1 MGLQGWGLTEVRGAD
16 AEGWLNDLVT
26 ASIDRL
32 AEGEALRS
40 FLLSPTGRIRAD
52 VYVLPARAGEGFL
65 LLQGP
70 GQPDAIADLLAPY
83 VLSSEVELAPSDPS
97 GLDLGP
103 RPGPVWTAGWEADAG
118 SVTAGPE
125 ALESWRIRHG
135 LARFPV
141 DLDRGF
147 AARRG
152 RARRRTGDRSDQGL
166 LPRPGVGCTGAEP
179 RAPAAGGARGAS
191 RDPAPARLAGP
202 FERGGRGVRH
212 QRGAP
217 RRPRGDRP
225 YPLGRKG
232 KGALGRRRHPPG
244 TPGDPD
250 RGTSVTTRALTFQD
264 CSRSN
269 TNGTTVSCA
278 HGPPPGRLRQPDE
291 AAGG

>member
-1 MGLQGWGLTEVRGAD
+1 MGLQGWGLTEIRGAD

-52 VYVLPARAGEGFL
+52 VFVLPARAGEGFL

-97 GLDLGP
+97 GLAPGAPARPRVDRGLGGGRRGGHGRP
-103 RPGPVWTAGWEADAG
+103 GGPGVVADPPRSGPLPGRPGP
-118 SVTAGPE
+118 
-125 ALESWRIRHG
+125 
-135 LARFPV
+135 
-141 DLDRGF
+141 GF

-152 RARRRTGDRSDQGL
+152 RARRGTGDRSDQGL

-202 FERGGRGVRH
+202 FERGGRGVGH

-217 RRPRGDRP
+217 RRPRRGSSVSVGTQGKRSSRPTAASPWNAGGPRSGDLR
-225 YPLGRKG
+225 YYAG
-232 KGALGRRRHPPG
+232 
-244 TPGDPD
+244 PD
-250 RGTSVTTRALTFQD
+250 FSRLFSFEHERYNRVLRART
-264 CSRSN
+264 
-269 TNGTTVSCA
+269 
-278 HGPPPGRLRQPDE
+278 PPGRLRQPDE